1 MNDMQLN
8 YLKTVLLSQ
17 LLLEA
22 NEGLRL
28 TKQYKQ
34 NVKQQINKLNQMLE
48 EVVREEFNTV
58 YDTDPQMVT
67 NILNKVEEL
76 MDKIK
81 GSSIDELIMINSV
94 VDKYQENK
102 DWFKEHAEAESSP
115 KMARHCR
122 LCPAARLG
130 RPIFCKIRPARPK
143 IKPNAEKPELFQH
156 CLKFSSRE

>member
-17 LLLEA
+17 LLLES
-22 NEGLRL
+22 NEALRL

-34 NVKQQINKLNQMLE
+34 NVKQQINKLNTMLE

-67 NILNKVEEL
+67 NILNKIEEL
-76 MDKIK
+76 IDKIK
-81 GSSIDELIMINSV
+81 GSSIDELVMINSV

-102 DWFKEHAEAESSP
+102 DWFKEHAEAEF
-115 KMARHCR
+115 
-122 LCPAARLG
+122 L
-130 RPIFCKIRPARPK
+130 KID
-143 IKPNAEKPELFQH
+143 
-156 CLKFSSRE
+156 

>member
-1 MNDMQLN
+1 MQLN

-34 NVKQQINKLNQMLE
+34 NVKQQINKLNTMLE

-58 YDTDPQMVT
+58 YNTDPEMVT
-67 NILNKVEEL
+67 NILNKIEEL
-76 MDKIK
+76 IDKIK
-81 GSSIDELIMINSV
+81 GSSIDELVMINSV

-102 DWFKEHAEAESSP
+102 DWFKEHAEAEF
-115 KMARHCR
+115 
-122 LCPAARLG
+122 L
-130 RPIFCKIRPARPK
+130 KID
-143 IKPNAEKPELFQH
+143 
-156 CLKFSSRE
+156 

>member
-34 NVKQQINKLNQMLE
+34 NVKQQVNKLNQMLE

-58 YDTDPQMVT
+58 YDTDPEMVT
-67 NILNKVEEL
+67 NILNKIEEL
-76 MDKIK
+76 VDKIK
-81 GSSIDELIMINSV
+81 GSSIDELVMINSV

-102 DWFKEHAEAESSP
+102 DWFKEHAEAEF
-115 KMARHCR
+115 
-122 LCPAARLG
+122 L
-130 RPIFCKIRPARPK
+130 KID
-143 IKPNAEKPELFQH
+143 
-156 CLKFSSRE
+156 

>member
-58 YDTDPQMVT
+58 YNTDPEMVT
-67 NILNKVEEL
+67 NILNKIEEL
-76 MDKIK
+76 IDKIK
-81 GSSIDELIMINSV
+81 GSSIDELVMINSV

-102 DWFKEHAEAESSP
+102 DWFKEHAEAEF
-115 KMARHCR
+115 
-122 LCPAARLG
+122 L
-130 RPIFCKIRPARPK
+130 KID
-143 IKPNAEKPELFQH
+143 
-156 CLKFSSRE
+156 

>member
-34 NVKQQINKLNQMLE
+34 NVKQQINKLNHMLE

-58 YDTDPQMVT
+58 YDTDPEMVT
-67 NILNKVEEL
+67 NILNKIEEL
-76 MDKIK
+76 IDKIK
-81 GSSIDELIMINSV
+81 GSSIDELVMINSV

-102 DWFKEHAEAESSP
+102 DWFKEHAEAEF
-115 KMARHCR
+115 
-122 LCPAARLG
+122 L
-130 RPIFCKIRPARPK
+130 KID
-143 IKPNAEKPELFQH
+143 
-156 CLKFSSRE
+156 

>member
-58 YDTDPQMVT
+58 YDTDPEMVT
-67 NILNKVEEL
+67 NILNKIEEL
-76 MDKIK
+76 IDKIK
-81 GSSIDELIMINSV
+81 GSSIDELIVINSV

-102 DWFKEHAEAESSP
+102 DWFKEHAEAEF
-115 KMARHCR
+115 
-122 LCPAARLG
+122 L
-130 RPIFCKIRPARPK
+130 KID
-143 IKPNAEKPELFQH
+143 
-156 CLKFSSRE
+156 

>member
-34 NVKQQINKLNQMLE
+34 NIKQQINKLNQMLE

-58 YDTDPQMVT
+58 YDTDPEMVT
-67 NILNKVEEL
+67 NILNKIEEL

-102 DWFKEHAEAESSP
+102 DWFKEHAEAEF
-115 KMARHCR
+115 
-122 LCPAARLG
+122 L
-130 RPIFCKIRPARPK
+130 KID
-143 IKPNAEKPELFQH
+143 
-156 CLKFSSRE
+156 

>member
-1 MNDMQLN
+1 MSEMQLN

-34 NVKQQINKLNQMLE
+34 NVKQQINKLNTMLE

-67 NILNKVEEL
+67 NILNKIEEL
-76 MDKIK
+76 IDKIK
-81 GSSIDELIMINSV
+81 GSSIDELVMINAV
-94 VDKYQENK
+94 VDKYQDNK
-102 DWFKEHAEAESSP
+102 DWFTEYAEADF
-115 KMARHCR
+115 
-122 LCPAARLG
+122 L
-130 RPIFCKIRPARPK
+130 KID
-143 IKPNAEKPELFQH
+143 
-156 CLKFSSRE
+156 

>member
-28 TKQYKQ
+28 TKQYKH
-34 NVKQQINKLNQMLE
+34 NVKQQINKLNTMLE

-58 YDTDPQMVT
+58 YDTDPEMVT
-67 NILNKVEEL
+67 NILNKIEEL
-76 MDKIK
+76 IDKIK
-81 GSSIDELIMINSV
+81 GSSIDELVMINSV

-102 DWFKEHAEAESSP
+102 DWFKEHAEAEF
-115 KMARHCR
+115 
-122 LCPAARLG
+122 L
-130 RPIFCKIRPARPK
+130 KID
-143 IKPNAEKPELFQH
+143 
-156 CLKFSSRE
+156 

>member
-58 YDTDPQMVT
+58 YDTDPEMVT
-67 NILNKVEEL
+67 NILNKIEEL
-76 MDKIK
+76 IDKIK
-81 GSSIDELIMINSV
+81 GSSIDELVMINSV
-94 VDKYQENK
+94 VYKYQENK
-102 DWFKEHAEAESSP
+102 DWFKEHAEAEF
-115 KMARHCR
+115 
-122 LCPAARLG
+122 L
-130 RPIFCKIRPARPK
+130 KID
-143 IKPNAEKPELFQH
+143 
-156 CLKFSSRE
+156 

>member
-67 NILNKVEEL
+67 NILNKIEQL
-76 MDKIK
+76 IDKIK
-81 GSSIDELIMINSV
+81 GSSIDELVMINSV

-102 DWFKEHAEAESSP
+102 DWFKEHAEAEF
-115 KMARHCR
+115 
-122 LCPAARLG
+122 L
-130 RPIFCKIRPARPK
+130 KID
-143 IKPNAEKPELFQH
+143 
-156 CLKFSSRE
+156 